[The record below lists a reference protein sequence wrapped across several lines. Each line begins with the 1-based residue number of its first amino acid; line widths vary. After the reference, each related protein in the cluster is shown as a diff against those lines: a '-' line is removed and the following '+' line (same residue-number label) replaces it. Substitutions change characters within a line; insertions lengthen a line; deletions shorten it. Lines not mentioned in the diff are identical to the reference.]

1 MDLFQFT
8 FKDQNKT
15 IEKYLDTYLKNKSPD
30 CILHS
35 QDGGKFKIH
44 KELFSQTDFL
54 REILS
59 SANCCEK
66 VEILCP
72 CSKEELAHL
81 VNFLYD
87 GEIQC
92 HSQNDTIKI
101 QENLCKIFGFPQNL
115 NLNDL
120 DQTLM
125 NNQNGSQG
133 EDITKAVNNNLIPN
147 DTVETMLVQNSH

>member
-1 MDLFQFT
+1 MDLVQFS

-15 IEKYLDTYLKNKSPD
+15 IEKYLDIYLKNKLPD

-35 QDGGKFKIH
+35 QDGGEFKIH

-54 REILS
+54 RKILL
-59 SANCCEK
+59 SAKEHCCRK

-92 HSQNDTIKI
+92 LNQNDSIKI
-101 QENLCKIFGFPQNL
+101 QENLSKIFGFPENL
-115 NLNDL
+115 SLNDL
-120 DQTLM
+120 NQTLLI
-125 NNQNGSQG
+125 NQK
-133 EDITKAVNNNLIPN
+133 E
-147 DTVETMLVQNSH
+147 VQKEKTLLE